1 MKIQLL
7 VKKRKRKIRKI
18 DKANLGIP
26 RVVAVSEKLTR

>member
-18 DKANLGIP
+18 DKGLGIP